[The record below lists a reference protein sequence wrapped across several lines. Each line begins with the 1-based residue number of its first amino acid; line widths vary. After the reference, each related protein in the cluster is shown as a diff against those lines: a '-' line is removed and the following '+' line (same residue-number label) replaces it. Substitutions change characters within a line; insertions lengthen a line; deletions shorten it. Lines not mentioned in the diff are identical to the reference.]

1 MLKNIKSI
9 YIVFILIIFILS
21 LVIQFPAA
29 VSQQWLENERIR
41 VNGISGTL
49 WNGRASEA
57 EINGWYLRDIKWE
70 LIPKELFSGALSYK
84 LSMYPFN
91 GLVDTIL
98 TLKSNEIINLNKL
111 EGNLSHGTVETI
123 LPNLGIDSSIKLD
136 IKEAIINSGIPVL
149 INGKVTLNDLI
160 IKGLSNQPV
169 GNFEIE
175 LITQANQIIGSF
187 DDINA
192 LLDVAG
198 TITISRDGE
207 YMLVGVVSSNS
218 YTPENIKTMLTFL
231 GSANDKNQRS
241 FRFEG
246 ML

>member
-29 VSQQWLENERIR
+29 VSQQWLENEHIR

-57 EINGWYLRDIKWE
+57 DINGWYLRDIKWE
-70 LIPKELFSGALSYK
+70 LMPKELFSGALSYK

-160 IKGLSNQPV
+160 IKGLSNQSV

>member
-29 VSQQWLENERIR
+29 VSQQWLENEHIR

-57 EINGWYLRDIKWE
+57 DINGWYLRDIKWE

-160 IKGLSNQPV
+160 IKGLSNQSV

-218 YTPENIKTMLTFL
+218 HTPENIKTMLTFL
-231 GSANDKNQRS
+231 GSENDKNQRS